1 MTQRAD
7 DALEVL
13 RAVWA
18 ARQGD
23 GSVDLDEDCSPT
35 KSCKNMQDVT
45 FDGFAEPG
53 SDVGGAWRA
62 KLAREGKLSDSGG
75 SIRDLVL
82 GSTES
87 G

>member
-1 MTQRAD
+1 MTQDAD

-18 ARQGD
+18 AQQGD
-23 GSVDLDEDCSPT
+23 GSVDLDEDCGPT
-35 KSCKNMQDVT
+35 KSCKNMQGVT

-53 SDVGGAWRA
+53 SDVRGAWRE
-62 KLAREGKLSDSGG
+62 KLAREGKLSDPDR

-82 GSTES
+82 GATES

>member
-1 MTQRAD
+1 MTEHAD

-18 ARQGD
+18 AQQGD
-23 GSVDLDEDCSPT
+23 GVDLDEDCSPT

-62 KLAREGKLSDSGG
+62 KLAREGKLSSSGG

>member
-1 MTQRAD
+1 MTQQTD

-18 ARQGD
+18 AQQRD

-35 KSCKNMQDVT
+35 KSCKNMQGVT

-62 KLAREGKLSDSGG
+62 KLAREGKLRNAGG

>member
-1 MTQRAD
+1 VTEHAD

-18 ARQGD
+18 AQQGD
-23 GSVDLDEDCSPT
+23 GGADLDEDCSPT
-35 KSCKNMQDVT
+35 KSCKNMQGVT
-45 FDGFAEPG
+45 FDGFAEHG
-53 SDVGGAWRA
+53 SDVGAAWRA
-62 KLAREGKLSDSGG
+62 KLAREGKLSAPGG
-75 SIRDLVL
+75 SVRDLVL